1 MPTYDYKC
9 EKCQKEFEVF
19 QSITADPITE
29 CIDQECDGK
38 VTKLI
43 SKGSGFVLKGSGFYQ
58 TDYKSKTNS
67 NESCGS
73 KEECS
78 SCPAAQNK

>member
-9 EKCQKEFEVF
+9 EKCQNEFEIF
-19 QSITADPITE
+19 QSITADHLTE
-29 CIDQECDGK
+29 CPDKNCGGK
-38 VTKLI
+38 IKKLI

-58 TDYKSKTNS
+58 TDYKNKPKTS
-67 NESCGS
+67 EGCGS

-78 SCPAAQNK
+78 SCPAAGNK